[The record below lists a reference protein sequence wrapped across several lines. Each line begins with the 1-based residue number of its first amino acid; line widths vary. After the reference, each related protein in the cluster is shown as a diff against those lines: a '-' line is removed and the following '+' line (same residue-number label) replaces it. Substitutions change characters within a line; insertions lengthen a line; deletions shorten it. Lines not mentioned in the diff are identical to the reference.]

1 MGDLEAVRQYLDAW
15 TRRDADAILAT
26 LNDGGSYED
35 PTTGGPISGEAIRA
49 YVSGLWSAFPDLSFE
64 DVGLAQTAPDS
75 ASVQWIMRGTN
86 TGSMMGLPPSGKA
99 VILRGADFF
108 TLRDGK
114 IQTVTGYF
122 DPGQVPRQI
131 GLNVVVQPHQVGPFK
146 FGVSTAVQTGK
157 TQEPGAFS
165 ITYLEAKDADSIQ
178 KVREGSRASLIDMLK
193 MDGFIGAT
201 TAVIG
206 TRMVTISAWD
216 SPEDSRRVMKEGA
229 HSEAQKG
236 FYDGSLASQGY
247 TSVWTKHRVN
257 PFFIRCDA
265 CGRMNRGAG
274 ICSCGAKLP
283 AAAPYW

>member
-86 TGSMMGLPPSGKA
+86 TSSMMVLPPSGKA

>member
-86 TGSMMGLPPSGKA
+86 TSSMMGLPPSGKA

>member
-64 DVGLAQTAPDS
+64 DVGLAQTATDS

-86 TGSMMGLPPSGKA
+86 TSSMMGLPPSGKA

-274 ICSCGAKLP
+274 ICSCGEKLP